1 MNTNQY
7 VNVLLV
13 EDDDDDYI
21 LFIDYFSEI
30 RGSKYKIIRANTYNK
45 AVEEIKTAK
54 FDIYIYDY
62 LLGAKT
68 GLDLITVMQEEGI
81 DAPVILLTGLGS
93 HEVDMKAMEMGASD
107 YLIKGDINAEKL
119 ERSIR
124 YSLEKSDNLKK
135 LKVSEKKFRSF
146 FENSYDVIY
155 ISNQHGDIIDVNPSA
170 ERLFGYRIEEL
181 LHMNASQLYDNPADR
196 RRFLEC
202 INKTG
207 VYTNF
212 EVILKDKFG
221 NKKYCTLTATVQRV
235 DDYGT
240 VYYQGIVHDLT
251 SRRQAEQDLM
261 IAEKLAVTGRLARTL
276 AHEVR
281 NPLTNINLAVEQ
293 LEEGDTSDDNKTY
306 FDIIRRNS
314 GRINDLVTQLMENS
328 RPAEILS
335 SKISVHS
342 VLKKT
347 IALAKDRAA
356 LKGIAITTD
365 FGEDAELDADEPK
378 LVMALLNIVINAIE
392 AVETETGLIH
402 INCSHK
408 SNKIIIS
415 IEDNGKGMS
424 KDDLNNIF
432 EPYFTGKPNGMGLG
446 LASTHSIIRTHNGT
460 INVSSDVNKGSVFEV
475 VLNLS

>member
-1 MNTNQY
+1 MGAIQY

-13 EDDDDDYI
+13 EDDDDDYV

-30 RGSKYKIIRANTYNK
+30 RGSKYQIIRANTYNK
-45 AVEEIKTAK
+45 AVEEIKSGK

-68 GLDLITVMQEEGI
+68 GLDLISVMKEEGI
-81 DAPVILLTGLGS
+81 DAPIILLTGLGS

-107 YLIKGDINAEKL
+107 YLIKGDISAEKL

-124 YSLEKSDNLKK
+124 YSLEKNDNLKK

-170 ERLFGYRIEEL
+170 ERLFGYRVEEL
-181 LHMNASQLYDNPADR
+181 LQMNASQLYDNPADR
-196 RRFLEC
+196 RRFLEY
-202 INKTG
+202 INRTG

-212 EVILKDKFG
+212 EVVLKDKFG

-235 DDYGT
+235 DDMGN
-240 VYYQGIVHDLT
+240 VFYQGIVHDLT

-293 LEEGDTSDDNKTY
+293 LEEGDISTDNKTY

-335 SKISVHS
+335 AKVSVHH
-342 VLKKT
+342 VLQKT

-356 LKGIAITTD
+356 LKSIMITTD
-365 FGEDAELDADEPK
+365 FGDDAKLDADEPK

-392 AVETETGLIH
+392 AVEAETGLIH
-402 INCSHK
+402 IK
-408 SNKIIIS
+408 SSCTSSKIIIC
-415 IEDNGKGMS
+415 IKDNGKGMS
-424 KDDLNNIF
+424 KEELNNIF

-446 LASTHSIIRTHNGT
+446 LASTHSIIRTHHGT
-460 INVSSDVNKGSVFEV
+460 INVTSEVNKGSVFEV
-475 VLNLS
+475 VLELS